1 MMIHECVLLLI
12 TLKKLECLKQN
23 LLLMNDEAWYKT
35 KNRTEIKNELWG
47 WFAIR
52 IFQFFVL
59 FKTRL
64 REMIRVI

>member
-1 MMIHECVLLLI
+1 
-12 TLKKLECLKQN
+12 
-23 LLLMNDEAWYKT
+23 MNDEAWYKT

-47 WFAIR
+47 WFVIR